1 MDTDSQSSMSSLEG
15 DLTTKL
21 LLFSHEFPSDD
32 MQELFRSIHRHS
44 KGQNFP
50 LLAAFLSECDLIIK
64 EEIAKLP
71 KFLQA
76 DIPAFHT
83 ITELAMHFDVLRKG
97 PLGGSWE
104 GAFLCIYQIAT
115 LIG

>member
-15 DLTTKL
+15 DLTTRL

-32 MQELFRSIHRHS
+32 VQELFRSIHRHS
-44 KGQNFP
+44 KGRKFP
-50 LLAAFLSECDLIIK
+50 LLATFLSECDMIIK
-64 EEIAKLP
+64 EEVVKLP
-71 KFLQA
+71 KYLQE

-83 ITELAMHFDVLRKG
+83 VTGLALHFDELRKG